1 MKLTNAVL
9 YAVLAAEAP
18 NPKTDALAAKGPAAI
33 AEALEAELAK
43 AEKVGD
49 TEHAESIKR
58 HWADYL
64 SERKER
70 INDGKGGVIQTRQ
83 RRAIN
88 QGPAAVVEALT
99 KTPNAGLEE
108 AEKFGDKEHINSIEK
123 HLADY
128 ASERRERI
136 ADAEG
141 GHLDT
146 RQAAAAGPD
155 DRKARAGNVAAVEA
169 ALEQEFKEAEKYNDK
184 EHEASLQKHLM
195 DYLHMEHGLG
205 RNRQNIADREGP
217 RAEYEAL
224 LGQLHEAEKFHD
236 VEHEASIEKHWRDYL
251 GRVEGTTPA
260 WDYSDDEAKAA
271 LEKAAFYHRHHVT
284 RENAYPEAR
293 REHNDMRNQRAAT
306 CHMPLSTANDLK
318 HEAGCRSGFSYG
330 QWSLV
335 YNACSFGIASM
346 ASAMLFVW
354 LMLLGNQVHKKFK
367 PALGINGLVTGI
379 AAYHYFRIFNSWCD
393 SFDVFYDGES
403 PGGGRARFVV
413 FGEGAGGQDFRTS
426 GLWRVL
432 PKCRSEGYVTRA
444 WRGWWCPPCRAV
456 AACSAGLL
464 GPQRLDRFVVNST
477 GLPFND
483 AYRYVDW
490 LLTVPLL
497 LIELILVM
505 QLPAEES
512 SRKMWT
518 LGAASGFMVAFGYP
532 GEVRDDPAGRW
543 FYWAVSMCPFMY
555 VLYELYFGLAE
566 ATKKHAPSV
575 ASLIASAR
583 YITAIS
589 WLTYPFVS
597 AARREERARRGGS
610 LG

>member
-1 MKLTNAVL
+1 L
-9 YAVLAAEAP
+9 
-18 NPKTDALAAKGPAAI
+18 
-33 AEALEAELAK
+33 
-43 AEKVGD
+43 
-49 TEHAESIKR
+49 
-58 HWADYL
+58 
-64 SERKER
+64 
-70 INDGKGGVIQTRQ
+70 
-83 RRAIN
+83 
-88 QGPAAVVEALT
+88 
-99 KTPNAGLEE
+99 
-108 AEKFGDKEHINSIEK
+108 
-123 HLADY
+123 
-128 ASERRERI
+128 
-136 ADAEG
+136 
-141 GHLDT
+141 
-146 RQAAAAGPD
+146 
-155 DRKARAGNVAAVEA
+155 
-169 ALEQEFKEAEKYNDK
+169 
-184 EHEASLQKHLM
+184 
-195 DYLHMEHGLG
+195 
-205 RNRQNIADREGP
+205 
-217 RAEYEAL
+217 
-224 LGQLHEAEKFHD
+224 
-236 VEHEASIEKHWRDYL
+236 
-251 GRVEGTTPA
+251 
-260 WDYSDDEAKAA
+260 
-271 LEKAAFYHRHHVT
+271 
-284 RENAYPEAR
+284 
-293 REHNDMRNQRAAT
+293 
-306 CHMPLSTANDLK
+306 
-318 HEAGCRSGFSYG
+318 
-330 QWSLV
+330 
-335 YNACSFGIASM
+335 
-346 ASAMLFVW
+346 
-354 LMLLGNQVHKKFK
+354 
-367 PALGINGLVTGI
+367 
-379 AAYHYFRIFNSWCD
+379 
-393 SFDVFYDGES
+393 
-403 PGGGRARFVV
+403 
-413 FGEGAGGQDFRTS
+413 RTS

-597 AARREERARRGGS
+597 AARREGRARRGGVAT
-610 LG
+610 

>member
-70 INDGKGGVIQTRQ
+70 INDAKGGVIQTRQ

-393 SFDVFYDGES
+393 SFDVFYDGE
-403 PGGGRARFVV
+403 
-413 FGEGAGGQDFRTS
+413 
-426 GLWRVL
+426 
-432 PKCRSEGYVTRA
+432 
-444 WRGWWCPPCRAV
+444 
-456 AACSAGLL
+456 
-464 GPQRLDRFVVNST
+464 LDRFVVNST

-589 WLTYPFVS
+589 WLTYPFVYMLKGIGL
-597 AARREERARRGGS
+597 GGS
-610 LG
+610 NATAFEQIGYSFADIVAKAVFGIVIWRIAHEKTMVMEQEGLLK

>member
-88 QGPAAVVEALT
+88 EGPKAVVDALT
-99 KTPNAGLEE
+99 KTPNAELEE
-108 AEKFGDKEHINSIEK
+108 AEKFGDTEHINSIEK

-141 GHLDT
+141 GHTDT
-146 RQAAAAGPD
+146 REAAAAGPD

-205 RNRQNIADREGP
+205 RDRQNIADREGP

-224 LGQLHEAEKFHD
+224 LGQLQEAEKFHD
-236 VEHEASIEKHWRDYL
+236 VEHEASILKHWRNYL

-293 REHNDMRNQRAAT
+293 REHNDMRDQRAAT

-330 QWSLV
+330 QWSMV

-346 ASAMLFVW
+346 GSAMLFVW

-393 SFDVFYDGES
+393 SFDVFYDGE
-403 PGGGRARFVV
+403 
-413 FGEGAGGQDFRTS
+413 
-426 GLWRVL
+426 
-432 PKCRSEGYVTRA
+432 
-444 WRGWWCPPCRAV
+444 
-456 AACSAGLL
+456 
-464 GPQRLDRFVVNST
+464 LDRFVVNST
-477 GLPFND
+477 GQPFND
-483 AYRYVDW
+483 AYRC
-490 LLTVPLL
+490 
-497 LIELILVM
+497 
-505 QLPAEES
+505 LPEPRS
-512 SRKMWT
+512 
-518 LGAASGFMVAFGYP
+518 
-532 GEVRDDPAGRW
+532 
-543 FYWAVSMCPFMY
+543 VS
-555 VLYELYFGLAE
+555 E
-566 ATKKHAPSV
+566 T
-575 ASLIASAR
+575 
-583 YITAIS
+583 
-589 WLTYPFVS
+589 
-597 AARREERARRGGS
+597 
-610 LG
+610 